1 MGTLISRMMAM
12 AAGLCLAGLAHAQTN
27 AELRI
32 AHVYSQ
38 SGPLEAY
45 GKQTAVGFRMGLEF
59 ATAGTMTVAGRKIV
73 VIEKDDQGKPD
84 VGRALLAAAYSEDKA
99 DVAVGPTSS
108 GVALAMLPVAAEHR
122 KLLLVEPAVADAIT
136 GEKGN
141 RYIFRTARNS
151 SQDAIANA
159 LAVDKPGTHIA
170 TLAQD
175 SAFGRGGT
183 DAFKQAARPG
193 AVVHQEFVP
202 AAATAADITAATA
215 HIVAALKGHSGRKV
229 VWVLWAG
236 AGIPLKAI
244 EADLKR
250 NGIELTTPG
259 NTLAGMNAFNSLPG
273 MEGGATYYFGFSR
286 STPNQWL
293 VANHYLRHGG
303 PPDLFTAGGMTAA
316 IALVEAFKRTGGSA
330 DTERLIATM
339 EGMSFDT
346 PKGRM
351 SFRKEDHQAMQ
362 AMYHFRVSQG
372 ARAGTIPDL
381 KLVREIPATAI
392 AVPLYVKSQ

>member
-1 MGTLISRMMAM
+1 MGTLMSRMMAV

-45 GKQTAVGFRMGLEF
+45 GKQTAIGFRMGLEF

-84 VGRALLAAAYSEDKA
+84 AGRALLVAAYTEDKV

-136 GEKGN
+136 GEKWN

-159 LAVDKPGTHIA
+159 LAVDKPGTHVA
-170 TLAQD
+170 TLSQD
-175 SAFGRGGT
+175 SAFGHDGT
-183 DAFKQAARPG
+183 DAFRQAMRPG
-193 AVVHQEFVP
+193 AVVHQEYVP
-202 AAATAADITAATA
+202 AAATDFAAATS
-215 HIVAALKGHSGRKV
+215 HIVAALKAYPGRKV

-273 MEGGATYYFGFSR
+273 MEGGTPYYFGFSR

-303 PPDLFTAGGMTAA
+303 PPDLFTAGGMSAA
-316 IALVEAFKRTGGSA
+316 IALVEAFKRTGGNS
-330 DTERLIATM
+330 DTERLIAAM

-351 SFRKEDHQAMQ
+351 TFRKEDHQAMQ

-381 KLVREIPATAI
+381 KLVREIPASAI
-392 AVPLYVKSQ
+392 AVPLHVKSQ